1 MKLYRF
7 IPSEGSVFTHEQ
19 LCSIGNLLG
28 PETGKH
34 VSFIVEPKSD
44 RAYYPYYRRSVEPG
58 TYGIMTWEGESIAS
72 GIANAPM
79 ALGIN
84 FQVDITELNT
94 ISKAT
99 D

>member
-7 IPSEGSVFTHEQ
+7 IPSEGNVFTNEQ
-19 LCSIGNLLG
+19 LHSIGNLLG

-44 RAYYPYYRRSVEPG
+44 RTYYRRSVEPG
-58 TYGIMTWEGESIAS
+58 TYGIMTWEGESVADAIAH
-72 GIANAPM
+72 ALM

-94 ISKAT
+94 ISKVT